1 MGRSLGKD
9 ARVSSAGLGFPNFCG
24 RMAGIGYTRRMLDF
38 LGDSGVWVVTG
49 LLFAAGLAG
58 CVIPVLPGHLF
69 ILAGAIGYR
78 LMVGPGAGIAWWGF
92 AILVLLMAMAQAFE
106 IISGSLG
113 AKWFGGSKWGAIGAL
128 VGGIAGLFFLPFGL
142 LVGPLVGAFG
152 FEKAFAKMDN
162 RESTVSGVGS
172 VIGVLA
178 GMVFKIVV
186 GVLMIAWFFADVF
199 WIG

>member
-1 MGRSLGKD
+1 
-9 ARVSSAGLGFPNFCG
+9 
-24 RMAGIGYTRRMLDF
+24 MAGIGYSPRMSDF
-38 LGDSGVWVVTG
+38 LQGSGVWIVTG

-58 CVIPVLPGHLF
+58 CVLPVLPGHLL
-69 ILAGAIGYR
+69 IIAGAIAYR

-92 AILVLLMAMAQAFE
+92 AILVLLMAIAQAFE

-152 FEKAFAKMDN
+152 FEKAFAKKDT

-172 VIGVLA
+172 VVGVVA
-178 GMVFKIVV
+178 GMVFKIVI
-186 GVLMIAWFFADVF
+186 GVMMIAWFFVDVF